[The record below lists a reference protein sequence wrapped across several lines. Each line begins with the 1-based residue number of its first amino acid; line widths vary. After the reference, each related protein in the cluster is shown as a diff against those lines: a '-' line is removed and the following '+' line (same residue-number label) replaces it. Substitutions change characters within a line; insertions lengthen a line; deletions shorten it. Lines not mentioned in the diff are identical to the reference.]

1 MHCMYTIY
9 LGAPKSLRESVYR
22 AFITRASN
30 GEANNE
36 PVISKILS
44 LKKEM
49 AGILGYNT
57 YAEVM
62 CCILSY

>member
-1 MHCMYTIY
+1 MC
-9 LGAPKSLRESVYR
+9 ASQSLRESLYR

-62 CCILSY
+62 NCNLKH